1 MIGLYILAAV
11 VCVLLIL
18 LFSRVKLTVEH
29 NTAAGD
35 EPKITLSYLFLKF
48 RLSPKPAPRVKLR
61 DYTYKNFQKSE
72 KKRLKKEAKATEKA
86 KVKAEKKEAAKKAKS
101 DAKAAAKKARQDAK
115 KAPVGSQP
123 KTEDVPK
130 QKKSVVSFIWE
141 IKHLLLAMLKKF
153 PSKLRLDVT
162 RLKLRVG
169 GKDAATA
176 AITYGAV
183 TEAVGAL
190 LAVLESFMKV
200 KRGAE
205 HEIEIVPDFL
215 SGKIDADVL
224 IRVSIAPAGAL
235 SVVFGF
241 IGGLISHYIKKI
253 KNKSIFT

>member
-1 MIGLYILAAV
+1 MIGLYIFAAV

-18 LFSRVKLTVEH
+18 LFSRVHLTVEH
-29 NTAAGD
+29 NTATGD
-35 EPKITLSYLFLKF
+35 EPKITVSYLFLKF
-48 RLSPKPAPRVKLR
+48 KISPKPSPSVNLR

-72 KKRLKKEAKATEKA
+72 KKRLKKEAKSAEKA
-86 KVKAEKKEAAKKAKS
+86 KAKALKKEAAKKAKA
-101 DAKAAAKKARQDAK
+101 DAKEASKKAKKDARSAPPSEKPNTSAEKDEPK
-115 KAPVGSQP
+115 K
-123 KTEDVPK
+123 
-130 QKKSVVSFIWE
+130 KKSVISFIWE
-141 IKHLLLAMLKKF
+141 IKHLLLKMVTKF

-190 LAVLESFMKV
+190 LVVLESFIKV
-200 KRGAE
+200 KRGVE
-205 HEIEIVPDFL
+205 NDIEIVPDFL
-215 SGKIDADVL
+215 SGKIDADIL
-224 IRVSIAPAGAL
+224 IRVSIAPAGVL

-253 KNKSIFT
+253 KI